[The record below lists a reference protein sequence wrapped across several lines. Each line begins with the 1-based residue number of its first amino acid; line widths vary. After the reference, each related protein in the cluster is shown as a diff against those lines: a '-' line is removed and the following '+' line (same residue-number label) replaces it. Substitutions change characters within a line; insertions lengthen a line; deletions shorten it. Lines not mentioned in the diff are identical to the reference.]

1 MKPESSSTI
10 APATLHSVALVED
23 DAGTRRLLVEVVN
36 QIPGFRC
43 IAHFDC
49 AETAI
54 EKLPGKSPAI
64 VLMDIKLPGASG
76 IDCVRHLK
84 PRMPA
89 THFLMLT
96 TYEEANEIFEALAA
110 GAVGYLLK
118 REAPEKLV
126 AALHEVL
133 DGGSPMSS
141 IVARRVQHISQNYSP
156 VAFVVWSSTVAV
168 LPFVALSFVFD
179 PEPARWHWLQARAS
193 SWLAAAYLGWGATV
207 IGYGL
212 WTSLLKRHP
221 ANRVAP
227 FGLGVPIVGLAAG
240 MLVLGEVITAWQWA
254 GIALLV
260 AALACVMLGGLLKPC
275 GVKA

>member
-76 IDCVRHLK
+76 IDCVRQLK
-84 PRMPA
+84 PRMPT

-118 REAPEKLV
+118 REAPKKLV

-141 IVARRVQHISQNYSP
+141 IVARKVVQ
-156 VAFVVWSSTVAV
+156 
-168 LPFVALSFVFD
+168 SFGQ
-179 PEPARWHWLQARAS
+179 PR
-193 SWLAAAYLGWGATV
+193 G
-207 IGYGL
+207 
-212 WTSLLKRHP
+212 
-221 ANRVAP
+221 VAP
-227 FGLGVPIVGLAAG
+227 EVAQLSERERQVLELLARGQFYKEIADS
-240 MLVLGEVITAWQWA
+240 L
-254 GIALLV
+254 GIAKNTVHSYIRRIYEKLHVRSRMEAV
-260 AALACVMLGGLLKPC
+260 AKLGGR
-275 GVKA
+275 